1 MTVEREHIVTSVVA
15 MANQHVTS
23 RVRLQKAFY
32 ILDQLG
38 LNSGFDYEYYHY
50 GPYSRDLDLAT
61 SDAKAFDLLEETFGY
76 RQSDGA
82 RYSIF
87 TSKEAA
93 RAEVFTALAGER
105 VAALMKTFIDTNVTV
120 LELAATIDWL
130 WRFEKIKDWKSE
142 IKKRKPVK
150 AKDERLSKAVDLLT
164 SLKLPPPAIA

>member
-1 MTVEREHIVTSVVA
+1 MTVDGEHIVASVLA
-15 MANQHVTS
+15 KANQHVTS

-38 LNSGFDYEYYHY
+38 LKSGFDYEYYHY

-61 SDAKAFDLLEETFGY
+61 SDAKAFDLLEEDFGY
-76 RQSDGA
+76 RKSDGA

-87 TSKEAA
+87 KPKVAA
-93 RAEVFTALAGER
+93 RAEVFTSLAENR
-105 VAALMKTFIDTNVTV
+105 VASLMKTFVETNVTV

-150 AKDERLSKAVDLLT
+150 AKDERLNQAVDLLT
-164 SLKLPPPAIA
+164 SLELAPPVS

>member
-1 MTVEREHIVTSVVA
+1 MSVEREHIVASVVA
-15 MANQHVTS
+15 KADKHVTS
-23 RVRLQKAFY
+23 RVRLQKSFY

-38 LNSGFDYEYYHY
+38 FKSGFDYEYYHY

-61 SDAKAFDLLEETFGY
+61 SDAKAFELLEENYGY

-93 RAEVFTALAGER
+93 KAEVFTTLAEDR
-105 VAALMKTFIDTNVTV
+105 VAALMKTFVETNVTI

-130 WRFEKIKDWKSE
+130 WRFEKIRDWKSE

-150 AKDERLSKAVDLLT
+150 AKDERLSKAVELLT
-164 SLKLPPPAIA
+164 SLQLAPPAAA